1 MNPKN
6 NQLLEQLPQN
16 LYPLIHPLLQLVSLE
31 TGELIFGPGDRIE
44 QVFFPV
50 NALIAI
56 ANELREGVSIDMA
69 LVGAEG
75 AVGLRGLYFATS
87 PYRVHVAHSGLA
99 YRVPL
104 HVLRSLMPSGAWLHH
119 MYLQSSHQILSQ
131 IAVELA
137 CAHFHPLLA
146 RVARWLLTRIERTGE
161 CCIEAT
167 HQSLADA
174 LGVRREAIT
183 HALLR
188 LPSIVQGRHRIGIQ
202 DLPALTQQSCDCQ
215 RSLRETLTGQLALP
229 LERPVGPW

>member
-6 NQLLEQLPQN
+6 NQLLDQLPQA
-16 LYPLIHPLLQLVSLE
+16 LYQLMHPLLQLVSLE
-31 TGELIFGPGDRIE
+31 EGELLFGPGERIE
-44 QVFFPV
+44 QAIFPV

-56 ANELREGVSIDMA
+56 ANELREGVCIDMA

-75 AVGLRGLYFATS
+75 AVGLRGLYFGIS

-99 YRVPL
+99 YRVALHALQPL
-104 HVLRSLMPSGAWLHH
+104 MLPGAWVHH
-119 MYLQSSHQILSQ
+119 LYLQASHQILGQ
-131 IAVELA
+131 IAAELA

-146 RVARWLLTRIERTGE
+146 RVARWLLTRSERTGQR
-161 CCIEAT
+161 CIAAT

-188 LPSIVQGRHRIGIQ
+188 LPGIVQGRQRIEIE
-202 DLPALTQQSCDCQ
+202 DLPTLARQSCDCG
-215 RSLRETLTGQLALP
+215 RSLQETLTGQLALP
-229 LERPVGPW
+229 LEAPLR